1 MMIKKKYSFLFKRE
15 KHQKYKTG
23 VPNLV
28 LFLEKY
34 GRRLKTTLTLEFFWK
49 KYFTIRIILWSMV
62 CRYGD
67 HLTFSFFIG
76 Q

>member
-1 MMIKKKYSFLFKRE
+1 MRNMRQTLALNNDDKKKYSFLFKRE

-34 GRRLKTTLTLEFFWK
+34 GRRLKTTLTLEFF
-49 KYFTIRIILWSMV
+49 
-62 CRYGD
+62 
-67 HLTFSFFIG
+67 
-76 Q
+76 